1 MAMASLNIS
10 LPQPLKKY
18 VESQVSLGDYGTP
31 SEYVRELIRR
41 DKEIQLA
48 KLEERLLRSL
58 ESDFVTLEA
67 HELKERPLVAL
78 LQEKISAR
86 SKKKK

>member
-48 KLEERLLRSL
+48 KLEERLVRSL

>member
-1 MAMASLNIS
+1 MVSLNIS

-18 VESQVSLGDYGTP
+18 VESQVSLGEYGTP

-41 DKEIQLA
+41 DKETQLA
-48 KLEERLLRSL
+48 KLEKRLLRAL
-58 ESDFVTLEA
+58 ESDYVTVEA
-67 HELKERPLVAL
+67 HELKERPLLAL

-86 SKKKK
+86 PRKKQ

>member
-18 VESQVSLGDYGTP
+18 VESQVSLGEYGTP

-41 DKEIQLA
+41 DKETQLA
-48 KLEERLLRSL
+48 KLEKRLLRAL
-58 ESDFVTLEA
+58 DSDYVTIEVD
-67 HELKERPLVAL
+67 ELKERPLLAL

-86 SKKKK
+86 PKKKK

>member
-1 MAMASLNIS
+1 MASLNIS

-58 ESDFVTLEA
+58 ESDFVTIEP